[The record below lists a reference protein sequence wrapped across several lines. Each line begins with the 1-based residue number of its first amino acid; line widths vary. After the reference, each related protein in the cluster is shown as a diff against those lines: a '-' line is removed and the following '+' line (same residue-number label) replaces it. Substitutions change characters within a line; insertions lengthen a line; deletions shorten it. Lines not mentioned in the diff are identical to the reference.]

1 LNIYKGSENS
11 WGLVAKLFH
20 WVIAILVFFQ
30 VAAGINLHF
39 MEFSM
44 QKDSFIE
51 IHKIFGSSLLIL
63 VFLRLMWRFYNSK
76 PSNKDIPVMHVVV
89 SKIVHI
95 ILYTLMILIPIQ
107 GMLMTW
113 TGGYDVSILGLFNLP
128 RLVEENLMIYDQFKN
143 FHYYFALLLTF
154 TFIIHLSAGLYH
166 RFFAADKY
174 GIWKRMSF
182 KK

>member
-1 LNIYKGSENS
+1 MYKGTENS

-20 WVIAILVFFQ
+20 WIIAILVFIQ
-30 VAAGINLHF
+30 IAAGINLHF
-39 MEFSM
+39 MESSM
-44 QKDSFIE
+44 QKSSFID
-51 IHKIFGSSLLIL
+51 IHKIIGSLILIL
-63 VFLRLMWRFYNSK
+63 VFLRLVWRFYNSQ
-76 PSNKDIPVMHVVV
+76 PSNDNVPFMHVVV
-89 SKIVHI
+89 SKFVHV
-95 ILYTLMILIPIQ
+95 ILYILMIWIPIQ
-107 GMLMTW
+107 GMLLTW

-128 RLVEENLMIYDQFKN
+128 RLVEENLMMYDQFKN

-166 RFFAADKY
+166 RFIAGDKY